1 MVVNQKEKK
10 KKKRK
15 KEGDE
20 RKEREEIKN
29 SSLQATEKVNPNFM
43 VISSPS
49 LWTLAFL
56 NGKLF

>member
-10 KKKRK
+10 KK
-15 KEGDE
+15 EGDE
-20 RKEREEIKN
+20 RKEKEEIKN
-29 SSLQATEKVNPNFM
+29 SSLQANEKVNPNFM

>member
-10 KKKRK
+10 KERK

-29 SSLQATEKVNPNFM
+29 SSLQATEKVNPTFM
-43 VISSPS
+43 VISSLS
-49 LWTLAFL
+49 FWTLAFL

>member
-10 KKKRK
+10 KKERK

-29 SSLQATEKVNPNFM
+29 SSLQATEKVNPTFM
-43 VISSPS
+43 VISSLS
-49 LWTLAFL
+49 FWILAFL